1 MVSRRW
7 SNPTVTLTYMRAVYY
22 MQADS
27 EQAKF
32 AQELHERI
40 RREFPEVCKEKF
52 GH

>member
-1 MVSRRW
+1 MVSHRC
-7 SNPTVTLTYMRAVYY
+7 SNSAVTLTYMRVVYY

-40 RREFPEVCKEKF
+40 RREFPEVRKVEF
-52 GH
+52 GR